1 MGAMADGCRAELRT
15 ALNRVRRR
23 WLVVRWLLAVSRVAA
38 GACAGL
44 LLVVA
49 AAALLAPP
57 AAPLLAVVGVAAL
70 ATLAFAARVL
80 WPLRRPP
87 SDDRVARFVEERCP
101 ELEDR
106 VASAAALAASGPV
119 AGFGELL
126 LADAAERL
134 RGVDPARVVPPA
146 RVRRA
151 AARGLLALVALATV
165 AVVGSAPLSRVAGA
179 AWLHILPSGVELLV
193 DPGDFRLVA
202 GQPFRVRA
210 RFSGAGGAL
219 GRTPPVLSVLDDLAP
234 RQIHMR
240 PAGDGWLAEFPS
252 VARSFRYR
260 VEAGALTSRDHLVEA
275 LSPPRVTRIDV
286 EYTYPAFTGLAPRG
300 EEDGGD
306 LFAPAGTVA
315 RLVVHTDKPVVRGE
329 LALSDGRRVTLD
341 NAGDGRRAAVL
352 AVEGDGRYSV
362 RVVDVHG
369 LSNLDP
375 GDYVVRAS
383 ADRPPAVRVVR
394 PGGDREVTPLEE
406 VTVEVRAGDDHA
418 VDRLD
423 LVYTVVGRE
432 DRVLPFDI
440 PNRAAAVA
448 GTRTLFVEDLAVEP
462 GDVIT
467 YFARARDAGPAGAS
481 NEARSDL
488 YFLEVRPFDNA
499 FEEALSQG
507 AGPQAVEM
515 GRLAALQK
523 QIIVATWR
531 LDQQPGDGRAEDVR
545 TVAEAQAGLR
555 DTTAAAAGNMT
566 PGRGRP
572 ADAGVGPRGAADEV
586 GPEAQGRALVAAV
599 EAMDAAAA
607 ALDAQDTASAL
618 PHETDALNRL
628 LTAQA
633 AVRRRQ
639 VSMQPG
645 GGSGGQQAQ
654 LDLSALFDREL
665 RREQETSFE
674 TGGQPGEAQPDDDRE
689 VLDRLREL
697 ARRQE
702 RINRDLRS
710 PPETDAEEERRR
722 RLERLR
728 REQQALRAELEA
740 LTERLG
746 RPSGS
751 AGQSGMSG
759 SAEQSGASGQSGS
772 EGSSGSQGTESS
784 GQSWASRSE
793 GSSRLSE
800 GLSWSEGSRS
810 SGQSGSAGSSGAAGQ
825 SGSAGSESAG
835 QSGSAP
841 TAREELRRAA
851 EQMQRAA
858 SGLRR
863 DDGTAARGHG
873 DQAADALRRLADRLR
888 AGGLAAG
895 TAPADAQG
903 AAAGRRQV
911 GGQDEELRRLAAEL
925 EVARRLRLRLQ
936 GAAEDEDAPGS
947 ARAANASPGDARA
960 PGSALG
966 GSPSS
971 DSPAPDSAR
980 GGSPSG
986 DSPASA
992 SSVRTL
998 PGELDA
1004 RGRHR
1009 DGSPAP
1015 ASPSGAGPGA
1025 AAERSDE
1032 EGGRFGR
1039 GAEPSGR
1046 AAVGV
1051 GAGAEAASEA
1061 VVGVGAGAE
1070 AAGEL
1075 ARHPGLLSALRE
1087 IDPELAADLEAW
1099 AGPRRS
1105 PSAPGTDPA
1114 RLDFARWT
1122 SLRRGLV
1129 TALLRIERDR
1139 SQELA
1144 DLALRDRYAAGAD
1157 DAVPERYRRLVER
1170 YYRSLA
1176 VAPRTVR

>member
-49 AAALLAPP
+49 AAALLALP
-57 AAPLLAVVGVAAL
+57 AASLLAVAGVVAL

-80 WPLRRPP
+80 WPLHRPP

-151 AARGLLALVALATV
+151 AARGFLALAALAAV
-165 AVVGSAPLSRVAGA
+165 VVVGSAPLSRVAGA
-179 AWLHILPSGVELLV
+179 AWLRVLPSGVELLV
-193 DPGDFRLVA
+193 EPGDVRLVT

-219 GRTPPVLSVLDDLAP
+219 GRTPPVLSVLDGMAP

-240 PAGDGWLAEFPS
+240 PAGGGWLAEFPS

-260 VEAGALTSRDHLVEA
+260 VAAGALTSRDHLVEA

-286 EYTYPAFTGLAPRG
+286 EYTYPAFTGLAPRV

-329 LALSDGRRVTLD
+329 LALSAGRRLALAD
-341 NAGDGRRAAVL
+341 AGDGRRAAVL

-369 LSNLDP
+369 LSNLEL
-375 GDYVVRAS
+375 GDYLVRAS

-440 PNRAAAVA
+440 PEQAVAVA

-507 AGPQAVEM
+507 GAGPQAVEM

-566 PGRGRP
+566 QGRGRP
-572 ADAGVGPRGAADEV
+572 ADAGIGPRGAADEV

-710 PPETDAEEERRR
+710 PPEAGGEEERRR
-722 RLERLR
+722 RLERLQ
-728 REQQALRAELEA
+728 REQQALRAELEV
-740 LTERLG
+740 LVEQFG

-751 AGQSGMSG
+751 AGQSGAFGSAGVSG
-759 SAEQSGASGQSGS
+759 SSGQLGASQSEGLSASS
-772 EGSSGSQGTESS
+772 EGSSRSERVGSA
-784 GQSWASRSE
+784 GQSGASRSE

-800 GLSWSEGSRS
+800 GLSWSEESGSA
-810 SGQSGSAGSSGAAGQ
+810 GQSGSAGSSGAAGQ

-925 EVARRLRLRLQ
+925 EAVRRLRRQLQ
-936 GAAEDEDAPGS
+936 AAAEDAPGS
-947 ARAANASPGDARA
+947 ARAADASPGDARA
-960 PGSALG
+960 PGSARA
-966 GSPSS
+966 
-971 DSPAPDSAR
+971 DA
-980 GGSPSG
+980 PSG
-986 DSPASA
+986 DA
-992 SSVRTL
+992 
-998 PGELDA
+998 
-1004 RGRHR
+1004 
-1009 DGSPAP
+1009 PAP
-1015 ASPSGAGPGA
+1015 ASLSGAGPGA

-1051 GAGAEAASEA
+1051 GAGAEGASEA
-1061 VVGVGAGAE
+1061 AVGVGASAD
-1070 AAGEL
+1070 AADEL

-1144 DLALRDRYAAGAD
+1144 DLALRDRYAAGTD

>member
-1 MGAMADGCRAELRT
+1 MADGRRAELRT

-23 WLVVRWLLAVSRVAA
+23 WLVVRWLLALSRVAA
-38 GACAGL
+38 GACVGL

-49 AAALLAPP
+49 ADALLALPD
-57 AAPLLAVVGVAAL
+57 APLLAVVGVVAL

-101 ELEDR
+101 DLEDR
-106 VASAAALAASGPV
+106 VASAAVLAASGPA

-134 RGVDPARVVPPA
+134 RGVDPARVVSPV

-151 AARGLLALVALATV
+151 AARGLLALVAFAAAV
-165 AVVGSAPLSRVAGA
+165 VVGSAPLSRVADA
-179 AWLHILPSGVELLV
+179 ARLHVLPSGVELLV
-193 DPGDFRLVA
+193 EPGDFRLVA

-240 PAGDGWLAEFPS
+240 PADGGWLAEFPS

-260 VEAGALTSRDHLVEA
+260 VEAGALASRGYLVEA

-286 EYTYPAFTGLAPRG
+286 EYTYSAFTGLAPRV

-306 LFAPAGTVA
+306 LFAPADTVA

-329 LALSDGRRVTLD
+329 LALSDGRRLALD
-341 NAGDGRRAAVL
+341 DAGDGRRAATL

-369 LSNLDP
+369 LSNLEL
-375 GDYVVRAS
+375 GDYLVRAS

-440 PNRAAAVA
+440 PEQAAAVA
-448 GTRTLFVEDLAVEP
+448 GVRTLFVEDLAVEP

-507 AGPQAVEM
+507 GAGPQAAEM

-531 LDQQPGDGRAEDVR
+531 LDQRAGGGRAEDVR

-572 ADAGVGPRGAADEV
+572 ADAGVGPRGAADEF
-586 GPEAQGRALVAAV
+586 GPEAQGRALAAAV
-599 EAMDAAAA
+599 KAMDAASA
-607 ALDAQDTASAL
+607 ALDAQDTAAAL
-618 PHETDALNRL
+618 PYETDALNRL

-793 GSSRLSE
+793 GSSRLPE
-800 GLSWSEGSRS
+800 GSSWSEGSRS
-810 SGQSGSAGSSGAAGQ
+810 SGPSGSAGSSGAAGQ

-903 AAAGRRQV
+903 AAAGRRQA

-936 GAAEDEDAPGS
+936 GASEDEDAPGS

-1015 ASPSGAGPGA
+1015 ASPSAVGSGS

-1032 EGGRFGR
+1032 EGGRFGG

-1046 AAVGV
+1046 AAVGI
-1051 GAGAEAASEA
+1051 GAGADAASEPA
-1061 VVGVGAGAE
+1061 DSIGAE
-1070 AAGEL
+1070 ADAAGEL

-1099 AGPRRS
+1099 AGQRRS

-1144 DLALRDRYAAGAD
+1144 DLALRDRYAAGTD

>member
-1 MGAMADGCRAELRT
+1 MGAMADGRRAELRT
-15 ALNRVRRR
+15 ALNRVRRW
-23 WLVVRWLLAVSRVAA
+23 WLAVRWLLALSRVAA
-38 GACAGL
+38 VACVGL

-49 AAALLAPP
+49 VDVLLAP
-57 AAPLLAVVGVAAL
+57 ADVPLLGVAGAAAL
-70 ATLAFAARVL
+70 ATLAFAVRVL
-80 WPLRRPP
+80 WPLRHPP

-101 ELEDR
+101 DLEDR
-106 VASAAALAASGPV
+106 VASAAALAASGPA

-126 LADAAERL
+126 LADAAEHL
-134 RGVDPARVVPPA
+134 RGVDLARVVPPA

-151 AARGLLALVALATV
+151 AARGFLALAALA
-165 AVVGSAPLSRVAGA
+165 AVVVVSSAPLSRVVGA
-179 AWLHILPSGVELLV
+179 AWLRVLPSGVELLV

-210 RFSGAGGAL
+210 RFSGAGGTL

-240 PAGDGWLAEFPS
+240 PADGGWLAEFPS

-260 VEAGALTSRDHLVEA
+260 VEVGALAGRDYLVEA

-286 EYTYPAFTGLAPRG
+286 EYTYPAFTGLAPRV

-306 LFAPAGTVA
+306 VFAPAGAVA

-329 LALSDGRRVTLD
+329 LALSDGRRLALD
-341 NAGDGRRAAVL
+341 DAGDGRRAAVL

-362 RVVDVHG
+362 RVVDAHG
-369 LSNLDP
+369 LSNPDP
-375 GDYVVRAS
+375 GDYVVRAV
-383 ADRPPAVRVVR
+383 ADSPPAVRVVR

-440 PNRAAAVA
+440 PDQAAAVA
-448 GTRTLFVEDLAVEP
+448 GVRTLFVEDLAVEP

-507 AGPQAVEM
+507 GAGPQAAEM

-566 PGRGRP
+566 PGRGLP
-572 ADAGVGPRGAADEV
+572 ADAGIGPRGAADEV
-586 GPEAQGRALVAAV
+586 GPEAQGRALAAAV
-599 EAMDAAAA
+599 EAMDAASA
-607 ALDAQDTASAL
+607 ALDAQDTAAAL

-674 TGGQPGEAQPDDDRE
+674 TGAQPGEAQPDDDRE

-710 PPETDAEEERRR
+710 PSEAGGEEERRR
-722 RLERLR
+722 RLERLQ
-728 REQQALRAELEA
+728 REQQTLRAELETLA
-740 LTERLG
+740 ERFG
-746 RPSGS
+746 RSSGS
-751 AGQSGMSG
+751 AGQSG
-759 SAEQSGASGQSGS
+759 SARSEDSGAAGLSGAAGQSGQSEP
-772 EGSSGSQGTESS
+772 EGSSGSEGAESS
-784 GQSWASRSE
+784 GQSGASRSE
-793 GSSRLSE
+793 GSSRLPE
-800 GLSWSEGSRS
+800 GASRS

-825 SGSAGSESAG
+825 SGSAGSESSG
-835 QSGSAP
+835 QPGSVP

-851 EQMQRAA
+851 EQMQRAS

-863 DDGTAARGHG
+863 EDGAAARGHG
-873 DQAADALRRLADRLR
+873 DQAADALRRLADRLQV
-888 AGGLAAG
+888 GGLAEGA
-895 TAPADAQG
+895 APADAQG
-903 AAAGRRQV
+903 AAAGRRQAA
-911 GGQDEELRRLAAEL
+911 GQDEELRRLAAEL
-925 EVARRLRLRLQ
+925 EAVRRLRRQLQ
-936 GAAEDEDAPGS
+936 AAAEDAPEE
-947 ARAANASPGDARA
+947 ARAVGASPGDARA
-960 PGSALG
+960 PGSARA
-966 GSPSS
+966 
-971 DSPAPDSAR
+971 DA
-980 GGSPSG
+980 PSG
-986 DSPASA
+986 DP
-992 SSVRTL
+992 
-998 PGELDA
+998 
-1004 RGRHR
+1004 
-1009 DGSPAP
+1009 PAP
-1015 ASPSGAGPGA
+1015 ASLSGAGPGA

-1046 AAVGV
+1046 AAVGI
-1051 GAGAEAASEA
+1051 GAGADAAIEPADSI
-1061 VVGVGAGAE
+1061 GAAAD

-1087 IDPELAADLEAW
+1087 IDPGLAADLEAW

-1176 VAPRTVR
+1176 VAPRAVR

>member
-1 MGAMADGCRAELRT
+1 MGAMADGRRAELRT
-15 ALNRVRRR
+15 ALNRVRRW
-23 WLVVRWLLAVSRVAA
+23 WLAVRWLLALSRVAA
-38 GACAGL
+38 VACVGL

-49 AAALLAPP
+49 VDVLLAP
-57 AAPLLAVVGVAAL
+57 ADVPLLGVAGAAAL
-70 ATLAFAARVL
+70 ATLAFAVRVL
-80 WPLRRPP
+80 WPLRHPP

-101 ELEDR
+101 DLEDR
-106 VASAAALAASGPV
+106 VASAAALAASGPA

-126 LADAAERL
+126 LADAAEHL
-134 RGVDPARVVPPA
+134 RGVDLARVVPPA

-151 AARGLLALVALATV
+151 AARGFLALAALA
-165 AVVGSAPLSRVAGA
+165 AVVVVSSAPLSRVVGA
-179 AWLHILPSGVELLV
+179 AWLRVLPSGVELLV

-210 RFSGAGGAL
+210 RFSGAGGIL
-219 GRTPPVLSVLDDLAP
+219 GRTPPVLSVLDGMAP

-240 PAGDGWLAEFPS
+240 PAGGGWLAEFPS

-260 VEAGALTSRDHLVEA
+260 VAAGALAGRDYLVEA

-286 EYTYPAFTGLAPRG
+286 EYTYPAFTGLAPRV

-306 LFAPAGTVA
+306 LFAPAGAVA

-329 LALSDGRRVTLD
+329 LALSDGRRLALD
-341 NAGDGRRAAVL
+341 DAGDGRRAAVL

-362 RVVDVHG
+362 RVVDAHG
-369 LSNLDP
+369 LSNPDP
-375 GDYVVRAS
+375 GDYVVRAV

-440 PNRAAAVA
+440 PERAAAVA
-448 GTRTLFVEDLAVEP
+448 GSRTLFVEDLAVEP
-462 GDVIT
+462 GEVIT

-499 FEEALSQG
+499 FEEALSQGG

-545 TVAEAQAGLR
+545 TVAEAQASLR

-572 ADAGVGPRGAADEV
+572 ADAGIGPRGAADD
-586 GPEAQGRALVAAV
+586 GDPDAQGRALAAAV
-599 EAMDAAAA
+599 EAMDAASA
-607 ALDAQDTASAL
+607 ALDAQDTAAAL

-674 TGGQPGEAQPDDDRE
+674 TGAQPGEAQPGDDRE

-710 PPETDAEEERRR
+710 SSEAGGEEERRR
-722 RLERLR
+722 RLERLQ

-740 LTERLG
+740 LAERLG
-746 RPSGS
+746 RSSGS
-751 AGQSGMSG
+751 AGQSGASG
-759 SAEQSGASGQSGS
+759 SEGLSRSSEGASGS
-772 EGSSGSQGTESS
+772 EGSRSA
-784 GQSWASRSE
+784 GQFE
-793 GSSRLSE
+793 
-800 GLSWSEGSRS
+800 
-810 SGQSGSAGSSGAAGQ
+810 SAGSSGAAGQ
-825 SGSAGSESAG
+825 SGSSGSESAG
-835 QSGSAP
+835 QPGSAP
-841 TAREELRRAA
+841 TAREELRRAV

-863 DDGTAARGHG
+863 EDGAVARGHG

-888 AGGLAAG
+888 AGGLAEG
-895 TAPADAQG
+895 TVPADAPG
-903 AAAGRRQV
+903 GAAGRRQAA
-911 GGQDEELRRLAAEL
+911 GQNEELRRLAAEI
-925 EVARRLRLRLQ
+925 EVARRLRRRLQ
-936 GAAEDEDAPGS
+936 GA
-947 ARAANASPGDARA
+947 
-960 PGSALG
+960 
-966 GSPSS
+966 
-971 DSPAPDSAR
+971 
-980 GGSPSG
+980 
-986 DSPASA
+986 
-992 SSVRTL
+992 
-998 PGELDA
+998 
-1004 RGRHR
+1004 
-1009 DGSPAP
+1009 
-1015 ASPSGAGPGA
+1015 
-1025 AAERSDE
+1025 E
-1032 EGGRFGR
+1032 E
-1039 GAEPSGR
+1039 
-1046 AAVGV
+1046 AAVPEAVSEAAVSV
-1051 GAGAEAASEA
+1051 GAGADAASEPA
-1061 VVGVGAGAE
+1061 DGIGASAD

-1087 IDPELAADLEAW
+1087 IDPGLAADLEAW

-1144 DLALRDRYAAGAD
+1144 DLALRDRYATGAD

-1176 VAPRTVR
+1176 VAPRAVR

>member
-1 MGAMADGCRAELRT
+1 MGAMADGRRAELRT

-23 WLVVRWLLAVSRVAA
+23 WLAVRWLLALSRVAVV
-38 GACAGL
+38 ACVGL

-49 AAALLAPP
+49 ADVLLAP
-57 AAPLLAVVGVAAL
+57 ADVPLLTVAGAAAL
-70 ATLAFAARVL
+70 ATLAFAVRVL

-101 ELEDR
+101 DLEDR
-106 VASAAALAASGPV
+106 VASAAALAASGPA

-134 RGVDPARVVPPA
+134 RGVDPARVVAPS

-151 AARGLLALVALATV
+151 VARGFLALAALAAV
-165 AVVGSAPLSRVAGA
+165 VVVGSAPLSRVVGA
-179 AWLHILPSGVELLV
+179 AWLRVLPSGVELLV

-210 RFSGAGGAL
+210 RFSGAGGTL

-240 PAGDGWLAEFPS
+240 PADGGWLAEFPS

-260 VEAGALTSRDHLVEA
+260 VEVGALASRDYLVEA

-286 EYTYPAFTGLAPRG
+286 EYTYPAFTGLAPRV

-306 LFAPAGTVA
+306 VFAPAGAVA

-329 LALSDGRRVTLD
+329 LALSDGRRLALD
-341 NAGDGRRAAVL
+341 DAGDGRRAAAL
-352 AVEGDGRYSV
+352 AIEGDGRYSV
-362 RVVDVHG
+362 RVVDAHG

-375 GDYVVRAS
+375 GDYVVRAL

-406 VTVEVRAGDDHA
+406 VIVEVRAGDDHA

-440 PNRAAAVA
+440 PERAAAVA
-448 GTRTLFVEDLAVEP
+448 GSRTLFVEDLAVEP

-507 AGPQAVEM
+507 GAGPQAVEM

-531 LDQQPGDGRAEDVR
+531 LDQRPGGGRAEDVR
-545 TVAEAQAGLR
+545 TVAEAQASLR

-566 PGRGRP
+566 PGRGLP
-572 ADAGVGPRGAADEV
+572 ADAGIGPRGAADEV
-586 GPEAQGRALVAAV
+586 GPEAQGRALAAAV
-599 EAMDAAAA
+599 EAMDAASV
-607 ALDAQDTASAL
+607 ALDAQDTAAAL

-674 TGGQPGEAQPDDDRE
+674 TGAQPGEAQPDDDRE

-710 PPETDAEEERRR
+710 PSEADGEEERRR
-722 RLERLR
+722 RLERLQ
-728 REQQALRAELEA
+728 REQQTLRAELETLA
-740 LTERLG
+740 ERFG
-746 RPSGS
+746 RSSGS
-751 AGQSGMSG
+751 AGQSG
-759 SAEQSGASGQSGS
+759 SARSEDSGAAGLSGAAGQSGQSGPEGSSGSEGAESSGQSGAFRS
-772 EGSSGSQGTESS
+772 EGSSGS
-784 GQSWASRSE
+784 
-793 GSSRLSE
+793 SE
-800 GLSWSEGSRS
+800 GLSWSEEFGS
-810 SGQSGSAGSSGAAGQ
+810 
-825 SGSAGSESAG
+825 SESAG
-835 QSGSAP
+835 QSESAGAGASGESGSVP

-863 DDGTAARGHG
+863 EDGAAARGHG
-873 DQAADALRRLADRLR
+873 DQAADALRRLADRLQV
-888 AGGLAAG
+888 GGSAEGA
-895 TAPADAQG
+895 APADVQG
-903 AAAGRRQV
+903 AAAGRRQAA
-911 GGQDEELRRLAAEL
+911 GQDEELRRLAAEL
-925 EVARRLRLRLQ
+925 EAARRLRRQLQ
-936 GAAEDEDAPGS
+936 
-947 ARAANASPGDARA
+947 
-960 PGSALG
+960 
-966 GSPSS
+966 
-971 DSPAPDSAR
+971 
-980 GGSPSG
+980 
-986 DSPASA
+986 
-992 SSVRTL
+992 
-998 PGELDA
+998 
-1004 RGRHR
+1004 
-1009 DGSPAP
+1009 
-1015 ASPSGAGPGA
+1015 A
-1025 AAERSDE
+1025 AADVV
-1032 EGGRFGR
+1032 
-1039 GAEPSGR
+1039 P
-1046 AAVGV
+1046 
-1051 GAGAEAASEA
+1051 EAASEA
-1061 VVGVGAGAE
+1061 VVGVGAAAD

-1087 IDPELAADLEAW
+1087 IDPGLAADLEAW

-1144 DLALRDRYAAGAD
+1144 DLALRDRYTTGAD
-1157 DAVPERYRRLVER
+1157 DAVAERYRRLVER

>member
-15 ALNRVRRR
+15 ALTRVRRR
-23 WLVVRWLLAVSRVAA
+23 WLAVRWLLALSRVAG
-38 GACAGL
+38 GACIGL

-49 AAALLAPP
+49 ADLLLAPP
-57 AAPLLAVVGVAAL
+57 DAPLLAVAGAAAF

-87 SDDRVARFVEERCP
+87 SDDRVARFIEERCP

-106 VASAAALAASGPV
+106 VASAAALAASGPA
-119 AGFGELL
+119 AGFGELV

-134 RGVDPARVVPPA
+134 RGVDPARVVSPA

-151 AARGLLALVALATV
+151 AARGLLALAALTAV
-165 AVVGSAPLSRVAGA
+165 AVVGSAPLGRVAGA

-210 RFSGAGGAL
+210 RFTRAGRVL
-219 GRTPPVLSVLDDLAP
+219 GRTPPVLSVLDGLAP
-234 RQIHMR
+234 RQILMR
-240 PAGDGWLAEFPS
+240 PSGGGWLAEFPS

-260 VEAGALTSRDHLVEA
+260 VEAGALASRDHLVEA

-286 EYTYPAFTGLAPRG
+286 EYTYPAFTGLAPRV

-306 LFAPAGTVA
+306 LFAPAGAVA

-329 LALSDGRRVTLD
+329 LALSDGRRVPLD
-341 NAGDGRRAAVL
+341 DAGDGRRAAAL

-362 RVVDVHG
+362 RVVDAHG
-369 LSNLDP
+369 LSNLDR
-375 GDYVVRAS
+375 GDHLVRAA

-406 VTVEVRAGDDHA
+406 VTIEVQADDDHA

-423 LVYTVVGRE
+423 LVYAVAGRE
-432 DRVLPFDI
+432 DRALPFDL
-440 PNRAAAVA
+440 PERAAAVT
-448 GTRTLFVEDLAVEP
+448 GVRTLFVEDLAVEP

-467 YFARARDAGPAGAS
+467 YFARVRDAGRAGAS
-481 NEARSDL
+481 AEARSDL

-507 AGPQAVEM
+507 GAGPQAVEL

-531 LDQQPGDGRAEDVR
+531 LDQRPGDGRAEDVR

-555 DTTAAAAGNMT
+555 DTTAAAAGSMT

-572 ADAGVGPRGAADEV
+572 GAPGDAGPPGAAGDV
-586 GPEAQGRALVAAV
+586 GPEAQGRALAAAV

-607 ALDAQDTASAL
+607 ALAALDTASAM

-645 GGSGGQQAQ
+645 QGAGGQQAQ

-674 TGGQPGEAQPDDDRE
+674 TGGQPGEVQTGDDRE

-702 RINRDLRS
+702 RINRDLRQS
-710 PPETDAEEERRR
+710 PDTGMEAERRR

-728 REQQALRAELEA
+728 REQQALRADLEA
-740 LTERLG
+740 LAERLG
-746 RPSGS
+746 RPTGS
-751 AGQSGMSG
+751 AGQSGS
-759 SAEQSGASGQSGS
+759 SGS
-772 EGSSGSQGTESS
+772 EG
-784 GQSWASRSE
+784 
-793 GSSRLSE
+793 
-800 GLSWSEGSRS
+800 
-810 SGQSGSAGSSGAAGQ
+810 AG
-825 SGSAGSESAG
+825 SAG
-835 QSGSAP
+835 QSGSSGSEGAGSAGQSESAP
-841 TAREELRRAA
+841 TVREELRRTA

-863 DDGTAARGHG
+863 EDGAAARGHG
-873 DQAADALRRLADRLR
+873 DRAADGLRHLADRLR
-888 AGGLAAG
+888 AGGLAEG
-895 TAPADAQG
+895 TAPADVQG
-903 AAAGRRQV
+903 AGRRQATR
-911 GGQDEELRRLAAEL
+911 QDEELRRLAAEL
-925 EVARRLRLRLQ
+925 EASQRLRRRLQ
-936 GAAEDEDAPGS
+936 AAGEGPAGEEAARS
-947 ARAANASPGDARA
+947 ARAGAPSGDPSA
-960 PGSALG
+960 PA
-966 GSPSS
+966 
-971 DSPAPDSAR
+971 SAR
-980 GGSPSG
+980 GVPSG
-986 DSPASA
+986 DPLASPAG
-992 SSVRTL
+992 TP

-1004 RGRHR
+1004 RGRYQ

-1015 ASPSGAGPGA
+1015 ASPASAGPSA
-1025 AAERSDE
+1025 AAGRSDE

-1039 GAEPSGR
+1039 GPDSSGR

-1051 GAGAEAASEA
+1051 GAAAD
-1061 VVGVGAGAE
+1061 AGLE

-1087 IDPELAADLEAW
+1087 IDPGLAADLEAW
-1099 AGPRRS
+1099 VGQRRS

-1114 RLDFARWT
+1114 RLDFAPWP
-1122 SLRRGLV
+1122 SLRRDLV

-1144 DLALRDRYAAGAD
+1144 DLALRDRYAAGVD

-1176 VAPRTVR
+1176 VAPRAVR